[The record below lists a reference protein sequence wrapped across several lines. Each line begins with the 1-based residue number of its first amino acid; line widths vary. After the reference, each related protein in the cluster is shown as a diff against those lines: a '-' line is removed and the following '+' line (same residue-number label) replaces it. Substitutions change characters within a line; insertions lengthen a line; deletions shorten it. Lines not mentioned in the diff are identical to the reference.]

1 MNHTATLLRD
11 LRRLGIRLEYHGDKL
26 RVDAPADIW
35 TEELRDKIAQH
46 KAALLELLREEE
58 IHSTFRVLVDGYV
71 VVEARTVDEAVRAFD
86 DTVRGVETA
95 ETTVA
100 VELRDGVGTLLR
112 VAYFPPWEK

>member
-1 MNHTATLLRD
+1 M
-11 LRRLGIRLEYHGDKL
+11 
-26 RVDAPADIW
+26 
-35 TEELRDKIAQH
+35 
-46 KAALLELLREEE
+46 
-58 IHSTFRVLVDGYV
+58 DGYV
-71 VVEARTVDEAVRAFD
+71 VVEARTVDEAVRAFN